1 MNRPL
6 TPSPVSYPGDSA
18 VDPRL
23 PLLGQPLVRLLCV
36 GALLL
41 LLLVALTGY
50 FVWKPGWSSPSAG
63 PEIIASYQGDYQENN
78 PHKGWRY
85 LWNAGGAIGQAA
97 NYESLQWDGRR
108 YAPIITRE
116 YPRPA
121 PVRFLRLT
129 EAGGHPGQGMDQGHE
144 AANDLDRFVIAAFTV
159 TQAGQYWITNSSLRR
174 NDGALKGGIHLQ
186 VFVNDRE
193 IGPLMYCD
201 AREGVPFDRPLGKLA
216 KGDTIYVAVG
226 PNKSDTNDSFGWD
239 FAISR

>member
-6 TPSPVSYPGDSA
+6 TPSPVGYPCDSA

-50 FVWKPGWSSPSAG
+50 FVSKRGWSSASAD
-63 PEIIASYQGDYQENN
+63 PEIIASYQRDYQVNE
-78 PHKGWRY
+78 PSIGWRY
-85 LWNAGGAIGQAA
+85 MWNAGGPIGQAA

-108 YAPIITRE
+108 YAPMIARE

-159 TQAGQYWITNSSLRR
+159 TKAGQYRITNSSLRR
-174 NDGALKGGIHLQ
+174 HDGALKGGIHLQ

-193 IGPLMYCD
+193 IGLPVDCD
-201 AREGVPFDRPLGKLA
+201 VREGVPFDRALGKLA
-216 KGDTIYVAVG
+216 KGDTIYVALG
-226 PNKSDTNDSFGWD
+226 PDKSDTNDSFRWD
-239 FAISR
+239 FSIAR